1 MFIILQEVSRT
12 GMVILLFNKIQK
24 MNTSIKIQNLKCGGC
39 ANTII
44 KKISAIK
51 NVTNVSV
58 NVDDSTV
65 TFDSPSQDE
74 ITIVRN
80 KMTVLGYPA
89 EGENNS
95 VVSKAKSYFSCA
107 SGKMS

>member
-1 MFIILQEVSRT
+1 MTTI
-12 GMVILLFNKIQK
+12 
-24 MNTSIKIQNLKCGGC
+24 IKIQNLKCGGC

-44 KKISAIK
+44 KKISDIE
-51 NVTNVSV
+51 NVTNVNV
-58 NVDDSTV
+58 NVIESTV
-65 TFDSPSQDE
+65 TFDSLSQHE
-74 ITIVRN
+74 ITLVRH
-80 KMTVLGYPA
+80 KMAVLGYPA

>member
-1 MFIILQEVSRT
+1 
-12 GMVILLFNKIQK
+12 

-65 TFDSPSQDE
+65 TFDSPS
-74 ITIVRN
+74 
-80 KMTVLGYPA
+80 KMKLLL
-89 EGENNS
+89 
-95 VVSKAKSYFSCA
+95 
-107 SGKMS
+107 